1 MSCRYCGFGSRPLQ
15 PSECRKIQ
23 RVVIF
28 LLVESCL
35 QVVKHAIS
43 VKRNRAKRIK
53 RRMPALCKA
62 LASHAYLTG
71 YRGQLLFHFTEG
83 KREKWRHK
91 GTCPQLQR
99 VVEPLETFGPPDPEY
114 GPSLILYMND
124 TPKSWEICEQSL
136 VGICE
141 QAWRQGKARR
151 VYSQLSE
158 IVLVW
163 LRSIARSVS
172 PETTLGWVT
181 GRAAY
186 QTGWQRQPYVLLLLR
201 ELNLLDAI

>member
-1 MSCRYCGFGSRPLQ
+1 MKFSKINTPPCVVCSSLFAGPAARKPEMDYAGFYIPVTPNTGMSWRYCGFGSRPPR
-15 PSECRKIQ
+15 PSECRKTQ

-43 VKRNRAKRIK
+43 VKRNRAERIK

-114 GPSLILYMND
+114 GPSLILNMND
-124 TPKSWEICEQSL
+124 TPKS
-136 VGICE
+136 
-141 QAWRQGKARR
+141 
-151 VYSQLSE
+151 
-158 IVLVW
+158 
-163 LRSIARSVS
+163 
-172 PETTLGWVT
+172 
-181 GRAAY
+181 
-186 QTGWQRQPYVLLLLR
+186 
-201 ELNLLDAI
+201 